1 MKKKRERDWLP
12 VTVLLLTVLLL
23 VLCLVG
29 FDHHEP
35 DGPDGNGKA
44 AESELSA
51 DELQVTFFDVGKSD
65 AILVEQSGYR
75 MLIDTSFDDQAD
87 VLLNYFADHGIDT
100 LDYLIITHFDKDHVG
115 GADKI
120 LDAMHVKRVMEPD
133 YTVEKKQFREYRE
146 ALIRNRITAM
156 RITDVERRS
165 LGRASFIIYPPE
177 EKDYDGNDND
187 LSLVLSLRYGT
198 QSFLFTGDSEQ
209 ERLTE
214 LMERTD
220 LNLHH
225 TVLKMPHH
233 GIKEKNTIAFLEA
246 VRPVAAVVTCRN
258 EWWISGKIKRTLNWL
273 GTDVYLTSNGNVV
286 CLTDGNHVEFKQ
298 G

>member
-1 MKKKRERDWLP
+1 M
-12 VTVLLLTVLLL
+12 
-23 VLCLVG
+23 
-29 FDHHEP
+29 
-35 DGPDGNGKA
+35 
-44 AESELSA
+44 
-51 DELQVTFFDVGKSD
+51 
-65 AILVEQSGYR
+65 
-75 MLIDTSFDDQAD
+75 
-87 VLLNYFADHGIDT
+87 
-100 LDYLIITHFDKDHVG
+100 G

-120 LDAMHVKRVMEPD
+120 LDAMHVKRVLEPD

-146 ALIRNRITAM
+146 ALVRNGITAM

-273 GTDVYLTSNGNVV
+273 GTDIYLTSNGNVV

-298 G
+298 GRFFIVGLEKWAGYAYNGK

>member
-87 VLLNYFADHGIDT
+87 VLLDYFAERGIDT

-120 LDAMHVKRVMEPD
+120 LDAMHVKRVLEPD

-198 QSFLFTGDSEQ
+198 QSFLHRRQRAVAPDRADGADGSEPASYSSEDAPSWHQ
-209 ERLTE
+209 
-214 LMERTD
+214 
-220 LNLHH
+220 
-225 TVLKMPHH
+225 
-233 GIKEKNTIAFLEA
+233 GKEHDCLSG
-246 VRPVAAVVTCRN
+246 
-258 EWWISGKIKRTLNWL
+258 SGKAGCRSGHLQK
-273 GTDVYLTSNGNVV
+273 
-286 CLTDGNHVEFKQ
+286 
-298 G
+298 

>member
-1 MKKKRERDWLP
+1 M
-12 VTVLLLTVLLL
+12 
-23 VLCLVG
+23 
-29 FDHHEP
+29 
-35 DGPDGNGKA
+35 A
-44 AESELSA
+44 AGVAEKQRVSA
-51 DELQVTFFDVGKSD
+51 DELKVTFFDVEKSD
-65 AILVEQSGYR
+65 AILIEQADFR
-75 MLIDTSFDDQAD
+75 MLVDTSFDDQAD
-87 VLLNYFADHGIDT
+87 VMLDYFADHGIDT

-120 LDAMHVKRVMEPD
+120 LDAMHVKSVLEPD
-133 YTVEKKQFREYRE
+133 YTVDKKQFREYRE
-146 ALIRNRITAM
+146 AIVAERNYAL

-165 LGRASFIIYPPE
+165 LGKASFIIYPPE

-258 EWWISGKIKRTLNWL
+258 EWWISDKIKRTLNWL